1 MSSGLIIVVDDNA
14 TFRKMYSDF
23 LSVHGYTVLVANG
36 GAEALRLLRNCTPKA
51 LLLDIS
57 MPNMDG
63 IEACRQMRRIHG
75 NDIPIVFLT
84 ASNDIDKLRECL
96 HAGGDDYLIKSGD
109 LGAVMGR
116 IKFWSAAPNRQDA
129 RERRAEVL
137 REVDQTAER
146 IEQEIDLA
154 KGKGK
159 KIDEMSRLMATAQTH
174 ADEAKL
180 TGKDN
185 KLYVIGYASG
195 IVSHWADTQMSVKAN
210 FMKYLRATLS
220 GSYLLSRE
228 DIREVMENF
237 DCISKEPLFKTA
249 LLRAGDDCRDV
260 GDHNGDLQAMENGA
274 DEFAQPTLL
283 GKVRQDRF

>member
-1 MSSGLIIVVDDNA
+1 MSSGLIIVVDDNPML
-14 TFRKMYSDF
+14 RKLYDDF
-23 LSVHGYTVLVANG
+23 LSAHGYTVMVANG
-36 GAEALRLLRNCTPKA
+36 GAEAMRLLLSCKPKV
-51 LLLDIS
+51 LILDIS
-57 MPNMDG
+57 MPSMDG
-63 IEACRQMRRIHG
+63 IEVCKLIRRIHG
-75 NDIPIVFLT
+75 NDIPIIFLT
-84 ASNDIDKLRECL
+84 ASNDIDKLRDCM
-96 HAGGDDYLIKSGD
+96 HAGGDDYLIKSGNLD
-109 LGAVMGR
+109 AVLER
-116 IKFWSAAPNRQDA
+116 IRFWSATPNRQEA
-129 RERRAEVL
+129 RLRRSGVM
-137 REVDQTAER
+137 REVYDSAER
-146 IEQEIDLA
+146 IEQEINLA
-154 KGKGK
+154 EGKSK
-159 KIDEMSRLMATAQTH
+159 NTDKIFRLMATGRAH

-180 TGKDN
+180 NGKDN